1 MPVFSHTQIKMLGA
15 KWRLCDFVRKKK
27 QPPLKNPKR
36 IPDFDE
42 KESGVGKILLP
53 AVIGGLFGNLILP
66 GVGGIILGSLAGS
79 AVGAASIKEKN
90 MAKIPVFYSFH
101 FDNDVMR
108 VQQVRNI
115 GSIEG
120 NAPTTPNEWE
130 QLKRTGKR
138 AVENW
143 IDKNMKYKR
152 CIIVL
157 IGSDTAGR
165 PWIEHEIIKAWS
177 DGKALLGIHIHNLK
191 CPRNGTSRKGRNP
204 FDLIKFEDG
213 RNLSSVVPCYD
224 PSSFNAYGEISNNIS
239 SWIDHAIKNKAN

>member
-1 MPVFSHTQIKMLGA
+1 MSKN
-15 KWRLCDFVRKKK
+15 KKSS
-27 QPPLKNPKR
+27 LKDPKK
-36 IPDFDE
+36 IPDFDHE
-42 KESGVGKILLP
+42 EYRVGKILIP
-53 AVIGGLFGNLILP
+53 AAIGGCLGSLILP
-66 GVGGIILGSLAGS
+66 GVGGIVLGSLAGG
-79 AVGAASIKEKN
+79 AVGSTSTKDKN
-90 MAKIPVFYSFH
+90 MAKVPVFYSFH

-115 GSIEG
+115 GCIEG

-130 QLKRTGKR
+130 QLKRTGKK

-143 IDKNMKYKR
+143 IDQNMKYKR

-165 PWIEHEIIKAWS
+165 TWVEHEIIKAWN

-213 RNLSSVVPCYD
+213 RKLSSVVPSYD
-224 PSSFNAYGEISNNIS
+224 PSSINAYGEISSNIS

>member
-1 MPVFSHTQIKMLGA
+1 MCAFLALLLWALGVND
-15 KWRLCDFVRKKK
+15 LVSKKK
-27 QPPLKNPKR
+27 KSSLKAPKK
-36 IPDFDE
+36 IPDFDDE
-42 KESGVGKILLP
+42 ESRVSKILLP
-53 AVIGGLFGNLILP
+53 VAIGGFIGNLILP
-66 GVGGIILGSLAGS
+66 RVIGIVLGSLAGG
-79 AVGAASIKEKN
+79 AVGATSTKDKN
-90 MAKIPVFYSFH
+90 MAKVPVFYSFH

-130 QLKRTGKR
+130 QLKRTGKK

-143 IDKNMKYKR
+143 IDQNMKYKR

-165 PWIEHEIIKAWS
+165 PWVEHEIIKAWN
-177 DGKALLGIHIHNLK
+177 DGKALLGVHIHNLK

-213 RNLSSVVPCYD
+213 RKLSSVVPCYD
-224 PSSFNAYGEISNNIS
+224 PSSINAYGEISRNIAD
-239 SWIDHAIKNKAN
+239 WIDHAIKNKAN

>member
-1 MPVFSHTQIKMLGA
+1 VT
-15 KWRLCDFVRKKK
+15 KKNK
-27 QPPLKNPKR
+27 SPLKAPKR
-36 IPDFDE
+36 IPDFNEDD
-42 KESGVGKILLP
+42 SGLGNILLP
-53 AVIGGLFGNLILP
+53 AVIGGFLGNLIVP
-66 GVGGIILGSLAGS
+66 GVGGIVLGSVAGGT
-79 AVGAASIKEKN
+79 VGAASKKEKI

-108 VQQVRNI
+108 VQQIRNI

-130 QLKRTGKR
+130 KLKQTGKK

-143 IDKNMKYKR
+143 IDQNMKYKR

-165 PWIEHEIIKAWS
+165 PWVEHEIIKAWN
-177 DGKALLGIHIHNLK
+177 DGKALLGIHIHNIK

-204 FDLIKFEDG
+204 FDLIKFDDG
-213 RNLSSVVPCYD
+213 RKLSSVVPCYD
-224 PSSFNAYGEISNNIS
+224 PSSLNAYSEISNNIAG
-239 SWIDHAIKNKAN
+239 WIEHAIRNKAN

>member
-1 MPVFSHTQIKMLGA
+1 M
-15 KWRLCDFVRKKK
+15 RK
-27 QPPLKNPKR
+27 PKN

-42 KESGVGKILLP
+42 EKSGVGKVLLP
-53 AVIGGLFGNLILP
+53 TVIGGILGNLIVP
-66 GVGGIILGSLAGS
+66 GVGGIVLGSLAGGTF
-79 AVGAASIKEKN
+79 GAISNKGKN

-108 VQQVRNI
+108 VQQIRNI

-130 QLKRTGKR
+130 TLKQTGKK

-143 IDKNMKYKR
+143 IDQNMKYKR

-165 PWIEHEIIKAWS
+165 SWVEHEIIKAWN
-177 DGKALLGIHIHNLK
+177 DGKALLGIYIHNLK
-191 CPRNGTSRKGRNP
+191 CPRNGTCRKGRNP

-213 RNLSSVVPCYD
+213 RKLSSVVPCYD
-224 PSSFNAYGEISNNIS
+224 PNSINAYKDISDNIAG
-239 SWIDHAIKNKAN
+239 WINHAIENKAN